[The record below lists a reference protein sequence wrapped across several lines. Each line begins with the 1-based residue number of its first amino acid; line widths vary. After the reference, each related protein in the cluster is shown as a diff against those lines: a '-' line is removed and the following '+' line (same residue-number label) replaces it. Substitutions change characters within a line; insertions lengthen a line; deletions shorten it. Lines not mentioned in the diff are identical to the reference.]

1 VFEFF
6 YPLWPAGFL
15 EYLLGRGGLGQVDG
29 FSVEVG
35 YDRFMVTAKIGA
47 EKISGVER
55 KSR

>member
-47 EKISGVER
+47 EKIYGVER